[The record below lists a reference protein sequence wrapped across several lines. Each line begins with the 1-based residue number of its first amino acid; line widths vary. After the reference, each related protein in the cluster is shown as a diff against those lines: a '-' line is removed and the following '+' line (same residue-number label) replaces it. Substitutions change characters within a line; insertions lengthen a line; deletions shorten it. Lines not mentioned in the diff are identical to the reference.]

1 MYGHHKS
8 VQQSGT
14 FVLENDRNVH
24 ECGTKVPTL
33 CTDSEC
39 EKMNEIIE
47 NKEDSP
53 GILAYAHVKEKR
65 EEKNREEYP
74 LPNPPQRRGGLRM
87 HCLSERFES

>member
-1 MYGHHKS
+1 MCGHHKS

-14 FVLENDRNVH
+14 FVPENDKNVR
-24 ECGTKVPTL
+24 ECGTKVPAL

-39 EKMNEIIE
+39 EEMNEIIE

-53 GILAYAHVKEKR
+53 EILACAHVKEKG

-74 LPNPPQRRGGLRM
+74 LPNPPQRRGD
-87 HCLSERFES
+87 